1 MFSQD
6 STEPFQRS
14 HLNAVLHAAV
24 KVELAKEKTFEAKK
38 EAENAKRR
46 ALSAVAQA
54 IVETEKAEAA
64 VDREVENALYVA
76 KEAIFTVHAAAV
88 RARISCFE
96 AQLAAGRAEVWYNEA
111 SEALLRVEDAK
122 DRMYSAVREA
132 EIDLN
137 RSDDMSESVVAAET
151 AWQSAWEVRNKAYTE
166 LLASRGHVK
175 IALYFASRAED
186 AVYKAKVAL
195 GTATRVEAFCVSA
208 AAAAA

>member
-1 MFSQD
+1 MPSQD
-6 STEPFQRS
+6 STEPFERR
-14 HLNAVLHAAV
+14 HLRTVLDAVLEVQIAQGRTV
-24 KVELAKEKTFEAKK
+24 
-38 EAENAKRR
+38 EAEIEAEIAKRLVMS
-46 ALSAVAQA
+46 AAIQAVTAASKASVAVAC
-54 IVETEKAEAA
+54 
-64 VDREVENALYVA
+64 RVENILCVPN
-76 KEAIFTVHAAAV
+76 EAIRAQAAAV

-132 EIDLN
+132 EIDLS

-151 AWQSAWEVRNKAYTE
+151 AWLSAWEIKNKAYTE